1 MKPEVES
8 EVFDDDDD
16 ETINKVRWDEE
27 KKSLMLFL
35 SSGDRD
41 DANTKE
47 DSSSSGRTESAG
59 HLACNSTFPSAEFE
73 SLMSSENF
81 WSEFADLN
89 EEVIRLMVTAIII

>member
-1 MKPEVES
+1 MKPEVEP
-8 EVFDDDDD
+8 EVFDDDDDD

-27 KKSLMLFL
+27 KRSLMLFL
-35 SSGDRD
+35 SSSERD

-59 HLACNSTFPSAEFE
+59 YLACSSTFPSVEFE

-89 EEVIRLMVTAIII
+89 EEVIRLMVNA